1 MTIAQS
7 VLQKDHV
14 RELVERYSRDLAN
27 TERMSLRDLKHY
39 QERSLVWLVRHAR
52 NQLPFYRSRLDAL
65 FKADGQIDLSR
76 WNEVPI
82 LRRDQVSAYGREMR
96 VSHLPA
102 IYGAIREWRTSGT
115 SGEPLEI
122 ASNDL
127 VLLTSNL
134 LFTRM
139 VRWFGLDNS
148 RPLATIRRFINN
160 PVPAGPEGRVS
171 IGWSLAK
178 PGAPLYEMDIMEPV
192 EQQLEWLLRHKAPYL
207 MTQPSGALA
216 IAHAVTPESG
226 RALGIEF
233 VILVGETIPD
243 GARDFIAERLGARV
257 AGVYACQEIGA
268 IACECEVVPHYH
280 IAAENAL
287 VEILDER
294 ERDVAPSE
302 HGRVVVTGFFNYA
315 MPFIRYD
322 LGDIAQAGPAACPCG
337 RAMPVITRIVGR
349 TRNAFVFR
357 DGARLWLRDAM
368 VQPMNAFVPF
378 RRYQLVQLDHERI
391 EFRYIPDGSGRDPD
405 LVGLNTYAR
414 TVLHPS
420 IQMSIREM
428 EVFPRGPSG
437 KVDEFISQIPAG

>member
-1 MTIAQS
+1 MTVAQN

-14 RELVERYSRDLAN
+14 RELVERYSIDLAK
-27 TERMSLRDLKHY
+27 TERMSLRELKHY
-39 QERSLVWLVRHAR
+39 QERSLFWLVRHAR

-65 FKADGQIDLSR
+65 FKASGEIDLSR

-82 LRRDQVSAYGREMR
+82 LRRDEVSAYGREMR
-96 VSHLPA
+96 VTGLPA
-102 IYGAIREWRTSGT
+102 ICGAIHEFRTSGT

-122 ASNDL
+122 ASNEL
-127 VLLTSNL
+127 VLLTTNL

-139 VRWFGLDNS
+139 VRWFGLDHS
-148 RPLATIRRFINN
+148 RPLATIRRFTSN
-160 PVPAGPEGRVS
+160 PVPAGPEGRAS
-171 IGWSLAK
+171 TGWSLAN
-178 PGAPLYEMDIMEPV
+178 PGALLFEMDIMEPV
-192 EQQLEWLLRHKAPYL
+192 EQQLRWLLRHKTPYL
-207 MTQPSGALA
+207 LTQPSGALA
-216 IAHAVTPESG
+216 IAHAVTPEGG

-243 GARDFIAERLGARV
+243 GTRDFIAERLGARV
-257 AGVYACQEIGA
+257 AGVYSCQEIGA
-268 IACECEVVPHYH
+268 VACECEAAPHYH
-280 IAAENAL
+280 VAAENAL
-287 VEILDER
+287 VEILDEQG
-294 ERDVAPSE
+294 RDVAPGE

-337 RAMPVITRIVGR
+337 RAMPIITRIVGR
-349 TRNAFVFR
+349 TRNAFIFR
-357 DGARLWLRDAM
+357 DGTRLWLRDAM
-368 VQPMNAFVPF
+368 VQPMHEFVPF

-420 IQMSIREM
+420 VQMSIREM
-428 EVFPRGPSG
+428 EAFARGPSG
-437 KVDEFISQIPAG
+437 KVDEFISQVPVG

>member
-1 MTIAQS
+1 MR
-7 VLQKDHV
+7 D
-14 RELVERYSRDLAN
+14 LVERYSRDLAN

-39 QERSLVWLVRHAR
+39 QERSLVWLVQHAR

-65 FKADGQIDLSR
+65 FTANGEVDLSR

-82 LRRDQVSAYGREMR
+82 LRRDEVSAYGREMR
-96 VSHLPA
+96 VSRLPA

-115 SGEPLEI
+115 GGEPLEI
-122 ASNDL
+122 ASNEL

-160 PVPAGPEGRVS
+160 PVPSGPEGRVS
-171 IGWSLAK
+171 IGWSLAN
-178 PGAPLYEMDIMEPV
+178 PGAALYEMDIMEPV

-257 AGVYACQEIGA
+257 AGIYACQEIGA

-322 LGDIAQAGPAACPCG
+322 LGDIAQAGAAACPCG

-357 DGARLWLRDAM
+357 DGARVWLRDAM
-368 VQPMNAFVPF
+368 VQPMHAFVPF

-405 LVGLNTYAR
+405 LVGLNAYAQ

-428 EVFPRGPSG
+428 EAFPRGPSG
-437 KVDEFISQIPAG
+437 KVDEFISQIPVG

>member
-1 MTIAQS
+1 M
-7 VLQKDHV
+7 
-14 RELVERYSRDLAN
+14 RELIERYSRDLAN
-27 TERMSLRDLKHY
+27 TERMSLSELKHY

-52 NQLPFYRSRLDAL
+52 NQLPFYRSRLEPL
-65 FKADGQIDLSR
+65 FKANGEVDLSR

-82 LRRDQVSAYGREMR
+82 LRRDEVIAFGREMR
-96 VSHLPA
+96 VSRLPP
-102 IYGAIREWRTSGT
+102 IYGAIREFRTSGT

-122 ASNDL
+122 ASNQV
-127 VLLTSNL
+127 VLLASNL

-139 VRWFGLDNS
+139 VKWFGLDTS
-148 RPLATIRRFINN
+148 RPLATIRRFTNN
-160 PVPAGPEGRVS
+160 PVPAGPDGRVS
-171 IGWSLAK
+171 NGWSITN

-216 IAHAVTPESG
+216 IAHAVTRESG

-243 GARDFIAERLGARV
+243 GARDFIAERLAARV
-257 AGVYACQEIGA
+257 AGVYSCQEIGA
-268 IACECEVVPHYH
+268 IACECEAVPHYH
-280 IAAENAL
+280 VAAENAL

-294 ERDVAPSE
+294 GRDVAPGE

-322 LGDIAQAGPAACPCG
+322 LGDVAQAGPAACTCG

-349 TRNAFVFR
+349 TRNAFIFR
-357 DGARLWLRDAM
+357 DGARVWLRDAM
-368 VQPMNAFVPF
+368 VQPMQAFVPF

-391 EFRYIPDGSGRDPD
+391 EFRYIPDGSGRNPD
-405 LVGLNTYAR
+405 LVGLNAYAR

-420 IQMSIREM
+420 IQMTIREM
-428 EVFPRGPSG
+428 EAFPRGPSG
-437 KVDEFISQIPAG
+437 KVDEFISHIPVSVPTT